1 MKKVILLI
9 SIIILIIPA
18 FSACATSS
26 GGERSVT
33 IACTDLYYQKN
44 VSRQIE
50 VSSGDTLV
58 VTLCSN
64 PSANSFNWQETPEIS
79 AKTIVQKDHK
89 LYPPAT
95 SDPKDPSGKEVW
107 TFQVNG
113 KGVNTIKFTYN
124 RPWEGTQ
131 SQGIFTLTI
140 NIK

>member
-1 MKKVILLI
+1 MKKVMLLI
-9 SIIILIIPA
+9 SVTIIMILA
-18 FSACATSS
+18 LSACAAS
-26 GGERSVT
+26 GGERTVT
-33 IACTDLYYQKN
+33 IACADLYYQKN
-44 VSRQIE
+44 VSRQVE

-64 PSANSFNWQETPEIS
+64 PAANSFNWLETPEIS

-113 KGVNTIKFTYN
+113 KGDSTIKFTYN

-131 SQGIFTLTI
+131 SQGIFTLTV
-140 NIK
+140 NAK